1 MLLHTPHPKRHAILT
16 PGEVQQWPPIGKRHP
31 NLRRHLEHL
40 ERRLCSLQRPGRMMD
55 LEAVRPA
62 LVIDCVQA
70 VPLREEIAVCSR
82 PRLVNGAGRSVR
94 GYKLRAMA

>member
-1 MLLHTPHPKRHAILT
+1 MLSHTHHRKRYDILT
-16 PGEVQQWPPIGKRHP
+16 PGEVQQWPLIGKRHP
-31 NLRRHLEHL
+31 NLLRHLEHL
-40 ERRLCSLQRPGRMMD
+40 ERRLSPLQRPGRMMD

-62 LVIDCVQA
+62 LFIDCVQA
-70 VPLREEIAVCSR
+70 VPLRQEIAVCSR